1 MNEMVLLS
9 QTDDE
14 SVEQK
19 AKYIDDLL
27 SEEEIVK
34 KAEEIQIFLETE
46 IDSLLGDDPYASLI
60 SPFVPTE
67 RAYCGLTRRQQEEL
81 NTKWSNIIKE
91 EQIFSEN
98 KSNTL

>member
-34 KAEEIQIFLETE
+34 KAEEIRYSWRQKLIVYWGMILM
-46 IDSLLGDDPYASLI
+46 LL
-60 SPFVPTE
+60 
-67 RAYCGLTRRQQEEL
+67 
-81 NTKWSNIIKE
+81 
-91 EQIFSEN
+91 
-98 KSNTL
+98 